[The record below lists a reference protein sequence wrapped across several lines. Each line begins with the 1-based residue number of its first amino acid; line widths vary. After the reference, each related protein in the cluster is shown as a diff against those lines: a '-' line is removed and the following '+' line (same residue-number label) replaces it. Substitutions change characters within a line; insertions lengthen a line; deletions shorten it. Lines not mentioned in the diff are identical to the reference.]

1 MQKKIYTVDIQTGRQ
16 EEIYR
21 YTNKQRGSERYIF
34 CIYRGG
40 LVLRPSTYCT
50 VFHVQYLIIKENDS
64 LRKEGQGAKKI
75 K

>member
-34 CIYRGG
+34 CIYRQSD
-40 LVLRPSTYCT
+40 RQDEMY
-50 VFHVQYLIIKENDS
+50 
-64 LRKEGQGAKKI
+64 
-75 K
+75 